1 MKRLKCTVGAVVVAL
16 VSGVV
21 FWIGCLLFLA
31 LPVRARQDA
40 ASVPVNSAPD
50 NFVGEWKFNPEK
62 SSPGTQR
69 ASLKIELQGTDYKF
83 TNDKLF
89 DNGTELQWWFVTDM
103 KGDCVKST
111 QLNGKP
117 MGGETCMTR
126 IDSNTFV
133 RNDKLVTESYKV
145 DPKKR
150 TMTVEFAPKS
160 TVIVNGRHAS
170 KTKSVNDRVSVEK

>member
-40 ASVPVNSAPD
+40 ASVPVNS
-50 NFVGEWKFNPEK
+50 
-62 SSPGTQR
+62 GTQR

-170 KTKSVNDRVSVEK
+170 KTKSVYDRVSVEK